1 MNDIYDYDDLTLY
14 LLKKYVNKDIDS
26 TIHIYKGLKGIGIQH
41 GNIKQ
46 LILIYSKL
54 NFERHYKILKLLSKD
69 INVIKS
75 INYLEDMFKDVD
87 TNLKT
92 KSTEWF
98 IESYKIDLK
107 EIEEITLYMLNVMF
121 KNLKEMFEN
130 EEKNLINKNK
140 KKVA

>member
-14 LLKKYVNKDIDS
+14 LLQKYVNKDIDS
-26 TIHIYKGLKGIGIQH
+26 TILIYKGLKGVGIQH

-54 NFERHYKILKLLSKD
+54 NFERHYEVLKLLSKD
-69 INVIKS
+69 INTIKS

-98 IESYKIDLK
+98 IESHKVDLK
-107 EIEEITLYMLNVMF
+107 EIEEITFYMLNVMF
-121 KNLKEMFEN
+121 KNLKEMFHN
-130 EEKNLINKNK
+130 EEKKIENK

>member
-26 TIHIYKGLKGIGIQH
+26 TILIYKGLKGVGIQH

-54 NFERHYKILKLLSKD
+54 NFESHYEVLKLLSKD
-69 INVIKS
+69 INTIKS

-98 IESYKIDLK
+98 IESHKVNLK

-121 KNLKEMFEN
+121 KNLKEMFHN
-130 EEKNLINKNK
+130 EDKNIKNK